1 MSNTNNQHD
10 ARLERAGGM
19 FPPLVKIEDDDLPME
34 LLHLPALRAVVPL
47 DWALP
52 AGADVDEV
60 TDHATR
66 LMQAYEAADR
76 DTLYWTTL
84 GAVAGLFYDGDRIW
98 LAVVPD
104 IGGDPNPFV
113 PEMSWHWSSQVWLG
127 DGMADEQAEALVC
140 WLLAVGLSRDDPVP
154 MAWRQHLA
162 DDRQGSCGDTVRVS
176 QGIWSIELE
185 QTPDMRLGASLST
198 DCFRLFRGD
207 PSAETVSIPFV
218 LDELGRAVAAV
229 SALCGAQAGVL
240 VKCDPYGLMPLR
252 IRALSRAGRSGLLT
266 PEEAVRRITREFP
279 GSRLSKWVWP
289 SDNNSNNNNHDKE

>member
-1 MSNTNNQHD
+1 MDGN
-10 ARLERAGGM
+10 LEPVGGVC
-19 FPPLVKIEDDDLPME
+19 PLVRVEGDSIPRS
-34 LLHLPALRAVVPL
+34 LLGLPALRAVVPL

-52 AGADVDEV
+52 ADADVDKAAAR
-60 TDHATR
+60 ATR

-76 DTLYWTTL
+76 DTPYWTAG
-84 GAVAGLFYDGDRIW
+84 GAVEGLFCAGDGVW

-113 PEMSWHWSSQVWLG
+113 PEMSWRWSSQVWLG
-127 DGMADEQAEALVC
+127 EGMADEQAEALVC
-140 WLLAVGLSRDDPVP
+140 WLLAVGLSQHDYAP

-162 DDRQGSCGDTVRVS
+162 DDRQDSRGDTVRVS
-176 QGIWSIELE
+176 PGTWSIELE
-185 QTPDMRLGASLST
+185 QTPGMRLGAALST

-207 PSAETVSIPFV
+207 PSAENVDIPLV

-252 IRALSRAGRSGLLT
+252 IRVLPKAPRSGLLT
-266 PEEAVRRITREFP
+266 PEGAVKRIAREFP
-279 GSRLSKWVWP
+279 GSRLTKWVWP
-289 SDNNSNNNNHDKE
+289 SDNNNNDKE

>member
-1 MSNTNNQHD
+1 MDGN
-10 ARLERAGGM
+10 LETVGG
-19 FPPLVKIEDDDLPME
+19 VCPMVRVE
-34 LLHLPALRAVVPL
+34 GDSVPKSLLSLPALRAVVPL
-47 DWALP
+47 EWALP
-52 AGADVDEV
+52 ADADVDKV
-60 TDHATR
+60 ADRATR

-76 DTLYWTTL
+76 DTPYWTSG
-84 GAVAGLFYDGDRIW
+84 GAVAGLFCAGDGVW

-113 PEMSWHWSSQVWLG
+113 PEMSWRWSNQVWLG
-127 DGMADEQAEALVC
+127 DGMADEQSEALVC
-140 WLLAVGLSRDDPVP
+140 WLLAVGLSQHDYAP

-162 DDRQGSCGDTVRVS
+162 DDRQASRGDTVRVS
-176 QGIWSIELE
+176 PGTWSIELE
-185 QTPDMRLGASLST
+185 QTPDMRLGAALST

-207 PSAETVSIPFV
+207 PSAEKVDIPLV

-252 IRALSRAGRSGLLT
+252 IRVLPKSPRSGLLT
-266 PEEAVRRITREFP
+266 PEGAVRRITREFP

-289 SDNNSNNNNHDKE
+289 SDNNNNDKE

>member
-1 MSNTNNQHD
+1 MDGN
-10 ARLERAGGM
+10 LETVGGVC
-19 FPPLVKIEDDDLPME
+19 PLVRVEGDSIPKS
-34 LLHLPALRAVVPL
+34 LLSLPALRAVVPL
-47 DWALP
+47 EWALP
-52 AGADVDEV
+52 ADADVDKV
-60 TDHATR
+60 ADRATR

-76 DTLYWTTL
+76 DTPYWTAG
-84 GAVAGLFYDGDRIW
+84 GAVAGLFCAGYGVW

-113 PEMSWHWSSQVWLG
+113 PEMSWRWSSPVWLG

-140 WLLAVGLSRDDPVP
+140 WLLAVGLSQHDYAP

-162 DDRQGSCGDTVRVS
+162 DDRQDSRGDTVRVS
-176 QGIWSIELE
+176 PGTWSIELE
-185 QTPDMRLGASLST
+185 QTPDMRLGAALST

-207 PSAETVSIPFV
+207 PSAEKVDIPLV

-252 IRALSRAGRSGLLT
+252 IRVLSRVDRSGLLT
-266 PEEAVRRITREFP
+266 PEGAVRRIAREFP
-279 GSRLSKWVWP
+279 GSRLTKWVWP
-289 SDNNSNNNNHDKE
+289 SYNNDNDKE

>member
-1 MSNTNNQHD
+1 MD
-10 ARLERAGGM
+10 ANLETVGGAC
-19 FPPLVKIEDDDLPME
+19 PLVRVEGDSVPKSLLSLPS
-34 LLHLPALRAVVPL
+34 LRAVVPL
-47 DWALP
+47 EWALP
-52 AGADVDEV
+52 ADADVDKV
-60 TDHATR
+60 ADRATR

-76 DTLYWTTL
+76 DTPYWTAG
-84 GAVAGLFYDGDRIW
+84 GAVAGLFCAGDGVW

-113 PEMSWHWSSQVWLG
+113 PEMSWRWSNQVWLG
-127 DGMADEQAEALVC
+127 EGMADEQAEALVC
-140 WLLAVGLSRDDPVP
+140 WLLAVGLSQHDYAPI
-154 MAWRQHLA
+154 AWRQHLA
-162 DDRQGSCGDTVRVS
+162 DDRQDSRGDTVRVS
-176 QGIWSIELE
+176 PGTWSIELA
-185 QTPDMRLGASLST
+185 QTPGMRLGAALST

-207 PSAETVSIPFV
+207 PSAEKVDIPLV

-252 IRALSRAGRSGLLT
+252 IRVLPKAPRSGLLT

-289 SDNNSNNNNHDKE
+289 SDNNNNDKE

>member
-1 MSNTNNQHD
+1 MDGN
-10 ARLERAGGM
+10 LETVGGVC
-19 FPPLVKIEDDDLPME
+19 PLVRVEGDSVPKS
-34 LLHLPALRAVVPL
+34 LLSLPALRAVVPL
-47 DWALP
+47 EWALP
-52 AGADVDEV
+52 ADADVDKV
-60 TDHATR
+60 ADRATR

-76 DTLYWTTL
+76 DTLYWTSG
-84 GAVAGLFYDGDRIW
+84 GAVAGLFCAGDGVW

-113 PEMSWHWSSQVWLG
+113 PEMSWRWSNQVWLG
-127 DGMADEQAEALVC
+127 EGMADEQAEALVC
-140 WLLAVGLSRDDPVP
+140 WLLAVGLSQHDYAP

-162 DDRQGSCGDTVRVS
+162 DTCLNRCADTVRVS
-176 QGIWSIELE
+176 PGTWSIELE

-198 DCFRLFRGD
+198 DCFRLFRRD

-252 IRALSRAGRSGLLT
+252 IRVLPKAPRSGLLT

-289 SDNNSNNNNHDKE
+289 SDNNNDKE